1 MSCNR
6 TFGTGPTIGNS
17 FTNWA
22 QNVSETPLRFY
33 QPSTLDELV
42 SIVREAEREQR
53 SVRAIGSGWSFTD
66 VMVTPD
72 YMVNTDLLNQTLSE
86 TMTKR
91 DYPGDPVFNAMTG
104 DAKKRDLVHVQ
115 CGIKIHDL
123 HDQLENNFKFQPG
136 IVLDDGPGGTPQ
148 NHGYAVK
155 TLGGSG
161 GQSIVGAF
169 STSVHGGDDLDT
181 ADVNHGF
188 IQPLPDMVQAIHLV
202 GAGGAEFFIQ
212 RAGTKAV
219 VDVAALGNLMPC
231 VAGPGQIITNDEAF
245 NAAVVAVGR
254 MGIVYSVVLEVRAQ
268 YVLLENNRKDT
279 WNNVSKIVLL
289 GEHTA
294 AGNTIADM
302 RAVNR
307 FLQVLILPYPESNGD
322 HTCFVTTRNEV
333 RAPDRPAFGEAGP
346 NPFTMACDAPP
357 LAVNALVAGI
367 IGALGVAIAAFL
379 LIPFVGEILAAGD
392 IALMALLTPLVV
404 PGVTIGD
411 YLAGVVN
418 ILTDLGLTGLST
430 MLVNAILSSSLSTS
444 PRQDLS
450 YKIMDTYDY
459 SSQCFKALSM
469 EVAFNA
475 DDTAYLGFVDAV
487 FNDIQTFLSQNT
499 LVGAYISL
507 RYCHGSD
514 ALLAIEQWKH
524 TVCIEIA
531 GLAGLQGE
539 TGVLAKFEDE
549 ANSRGGTVHWGQ
561 LNHRT
566 RPDIEAKYPGKIQ
579 RWREM
584 LARVCKHGS
593 TKTFDNTFC
602 FERGLEILG
611 AKTRVDVSYLEPLLQ
626 AAQTVAQDLAYLD
639 PLLLSEGSAVDVS
652 YLQPLLLEEERGER
666 DLSYLLPTL
675 LSH

>member
-6 TFGTGPTIGNS
+6 APGTGPTIFNI

-22 QNVSETPLRFY
+22 RNVSATPRRLY

-42 SIVREAEREQR
+42 SIVKEAEREQR

-72 YMVNTDLLNQTLSE
+72 YMVNTDLLNRILSE
-86 TMTKR
+86 TMTQR
-91 DYPGDPVFNAMTG
+91 QYPGDPVFTAMTAG
-104 DAKKRDLVHVQ
+104 ARKRDLVHVQ

-136 IVLDDGPGGTPQ
+136 VVLNDGPGGASQ
-148 NHGYAVK
+148 NHGYALK

-161 GQSIVGAF
+161 GQSIVGAV
-169 STSVHGGDDLDT
+169 STSVHGGDDPDT
-181 ADVNHGF
+181 VNGGF

-212 RAGTKAV
+212 RAGIKAV
-219 VDVAALGNLMPC
+219 VDVAALGSLMPC

-254 MGIVYSVVLEVRAQ
+254 MGIVYSVVLEVRPQ
-268 YVLLENNRKDT
+268 YMLLENNRKDT
-279 WNNVSKIVLL
+279 WSNVRQLVRL
-289 GEHTA
+289 GQHSA
-294 AGNTIADM
+294 GGNTIADM
-302 RAVNR
+302 RAANR

-333 RAPDRPAFGEAGP
+333 PAPAGPAFGEAGP

-357 LAVNALVAGI
+357 LAVNVLVAGI
-367 IGALGVAIAAFL
+367 IGALGTAIAAFL
-379 LIPFVGEILAAGD
+379 LIPIVGEILAAAD
-392 IALMALLTPLVV
+392 IALMAILSPLVL
-404 PGVTIGD
+404 PGVTIGQ
-411 YLAGVVN
+411 YLAGAVN

-430 MLVNAILSSSLSTS
+430 TLVNAILSNSLATS

-450 YKIMDTYDY
+450 HKIMDTYDY
-459 SSQCFKALSM
+459 SSQCYKALSM
-469 EVAFNA
+469 EVAFDA
-475 DDTAYLGFVDAV
+475 DDTAYLDFVDAV
-487 FNDIQTFLSQNT
+487 FGDIQTFLSQDT

-514 ALLAIEQWKH
+514 ALLAIEQWEH

-549 ANSRGGTVHWGQ
+549 ANARGGTVHWGQ
-561 LNHRT
+561 LNHRG
-566 RPDIEAKYPGKIQ
+566 RPDVEAKYPGKIQ
-579 RWREM
+579 RWRSV
-584 LARVCKHGS
+584 LARVCAHGS
-593 TKTFDNTFC
+593 PRTFDNTFC
-602 FERGLEILG
+602 FDRGLEILG
-611 AKTRVDVSYLEPLLQ
+611 ARTEARISYLEPLLLERR
-626 AAQTVAQDLAYLD
+626 AVGADLSYLE
-639 PLLLSEGSAVDVS
+639 PLLLGAGSAVNPAG
-652 YLQPLLLEEERGER
+652 LQTLLLEEDGRR
-666 DLSYLLPTL
+666 PDISYLLPTL
-675 LSH
+675 LGH

>member
-6 TFGTGPTIGNS
+6 TFGTGPTTGNS

-86 TMTKR
+86 TMTR
-91 DYPGDPVFNAMTG
+91 REYPGDPVFNAMTG

-136 IVLDDGPGGTPQ
+136 IVLNDGPGGKPQ

-161 GQSIVGAF
+161 GQSIVGAV

-181 ADVNHGF
+181 VTGGF

-231 VAGPGQIITNDEAF
+231 VAGAGQIVTNDEAF

-254 MGIVYSVVLEVRAQ
+254 MGIVYSVVLEIRPQ
-268 YVLLENNRKDT
+268 YVLLENNRKDS
-279 WNNVSKIVLL
+279 WSKVRQLVQF
-289 GEHTA
+289 GQHSS
-294 AGNTIADM
+294 GGQTIADM

-333 RAPDRPAFGEAGP
+333 PAPASPAFGEAGP

-357 LAVNALVAGI
+357 LAVNALVAGM
-367 IGALGVAIAAFL
+367 IGALGIAIAAFL

-392 IALMALLTPLVV
+392 IALMALLTPLVI
-404 PGVTIGD
+404 PGVTIGQ

-430 MLVNAILSSSLSTS
+430 TLVNAILSSSLSTS

-459 SSQCFKALSM
+459 NSQCFKALSM

-487 FNDIQTFLSQNT
+487 FSDIQSFLSRNT

-579 RWREM
+579 RWRAM
-584 LARVCKHGS
+584 LARVCKHGP

-602 FERGLEILG
+602 FDRGLEILG
-611 AKTRVDVSYLEPLLQ
+611 ATTRIDVSYLEPLLVDSD
-626 AAQTVAQDLAYLD
+626 AAPTGLAYIE
-639 PLLLSEGSAVDVS
+639 PLLLREAEKASLA
-652 YLQPLLLEEERGER
+652 YLQPLLLEEERGKSNV
-666 DLSYLLPTL
+666 SYLLPTL

>member
-1 MSCNR
+1 
-6 TFGTGPTIGNS
+6 
-17 FTNWA
+17 
-22 QNVSETPLRFY
+22 
-33 QPSTLDELV
+33 
-42 SIVREAEREQR
+42 VREAEREQR

-72 YMVNTDLLNQTLSE
+72 YMVNTDLLNQILSE

-91 DYPGDPVFNAMTG
+91 EYSGDPVFMAMTSS
-104 DAKKRDLVHVQ
+104 AKKRNLVHVQ

-136 IVLDDGPGGTPQ
+136 VVLNDGPGGTPQ
-148 NHGYAVK
+148 NHGYALK

-161 GQSIVGAF
+161 GQSIVGAV

-181 ADVNHGF
+181 VNGGF

-212 RAGTKAV
+212 RAGVQAV
-219 VDVAALGNLMPC
+219 VDVAALGGLMPC
-231 VAGPGQIITNDEAF
+231 VARPGQIVTNDEAF

-254 MGIVYSVVLEVRAQ
+254 MGIVYSVVLEVRPQ
-268 YVLLENNRKDT
+268 YMLLENNRKDT
-279 WNNVSKIVLL
+279 WNNVRKLVQL
-289 GEHTA
+289 GQHS
-294 AGNTIADM
+294 AGGKTIADM
-302 RAVNR
+302 RAANR

-333 RAPDRPAFGEAGP
+333 PAPASPAFGESGP
-346 NPFTMACDAPP
+346 SLFTVACDAPP

-367 IGALGVAIAAFL
+367 IGALGAAIAAFL
-379 LIPFVGEILAAGD
+379 LIPIVGEILAAAD
-392 IALMALLTPLVV
+392 IALMAILTPLVL
-404 PGVTIGD
+404 PGVTIGQ
-411 YLAGVVN
+411 YLAGAVN

-430 MLVNAILSSSLSTS
+430 TLVNAILSSSLSTS
-444 PRQDLS
+444 ARQDLS
-450 YKIMDTYDY
+450 YRIMDTYDY
-459 SSQCFKALSM
+459 SSQCYKALSM

-475 DDTAYLGFVDAV
+475 DDTAYLDFVDAV
-487 FNDIQTFLSQNT
+487 FEDIQTFLSQNT

-539 TGVLAKFEDE
+539 AGVLAKFEDQ

-579 RWREM
+579 RWRAM
-584 LARVCKHGS
+584 LARVCAHGS

-602 FERGLEILG
+602 FDRGLEILG
-611 AKTRVDVSYLEPLLQ
+611 AKTQAQVSYLEPLLLEEQ
-626 AAQTVAQDLAYLD
+626 AVRQDISYLE
-639 PLLLSEGSAVDVS
+639 PLLL
-652 YLQPLLLEEERGER
+652 GER
-666 DLSYLLPTL
+666 SQESGKPDVSYLLPTL

>member
-6 TFGTGPTIGNS
+6 TSGTGPTIFNS
-17 FTNWA
+17 FANWA
-22 QNVSETPLRFY
+22 QNVSETPLSFY

-42 SIVREAEREQR
+42 AIVKEAEREQR

-86 TMTKR
+86 TMTKQ
-91 DYPGDPVFNAMTG
+91 DYPDDPVFNAMTP
-104 DAKKRDLVHVQ
+104 DAKKRNLVHVQ

-136 IVLDDGPGGTPQ
+136 IVLNDGPGSTPQ
-148 NHGYAVK
+148 DHGYAVK

-161 GQSIVGAF
+161 GQSIVGAV

-181 ADVNHGF
+181 VNGGF

-212 RAGTKAV
+212 RADIKAV
-219 VDVAALGNLMPC
+219 VDVAVLGNLMPC
-231 VAGPGQIITNDEAF
+231 VAGAGQIITNDEAF
-245 NAAVVAVGR
+245 NAVVVAMGR
-254 MGIVYSVVLEVRAQ
+254 MGIVYSVVLEVRQQ
-268 YVLLENNRKDT
+268 YMLLENNWKDT

-289 GEHTA
+289 GEHSA

-302 RAVNR
+302 RAANR
-307 FLQVLILPYPESNGD
+307 FLQVLVLPYPDSNGD

-333 RAPDRPAFGEAGP
+333 PAPASPAFGEPGI
-346 NPFTMACDAPP
+346 NVFNLACDAPP
-357 LAVNALVAGI
+357 LAVNLLVSGI
-367 IGALGVAIAAFL
+367 IGTLGTAIAGFL
-379 LIPFVGEILAAGD
+379 LIPVVGEILAAAD
-392 IALMALLTPLVV
+392 IALMAILSPLVL
-404 PGVTIGD
+404 PGVTIGQ
-411 YLAGVVN
+411 YLAGAVN
-418 ILTDLGLTGLST
+418 ILTNLGLTGLST
-430 MLVNAILSSSLSTS
+430 MLVNAILSNSLSTS
-444 PRQDLS
+444 QRQDLS

-459 SSQCFKALSM
+459 SSQCYKALSM

-475 DDTAYLGFVDAV
+475 DDTAYLGFVSAV

-539 TGVLAKFEDE
+539 TDVMAKFEDE

-579 RWREM
+579 RWRAI
-584 LARVCKHGS
+584 LARLCVHGS
-593 TKTFDNTFC
+593 TNTFDNAFC
-602 FERGLEILG
+602 FARGLEILG
-611 AKTRVDVSYLEPLLQ
+611 AKTQVDVSYLEPLLLKNQ
-626 AAQTVAQDLAYLD
+626 AVAQNLSYLE
-639 PLLLSEGSAVDVS
+639 PILLDESSAVDLA
-652 YLQPLLLEEERGER
+652 YLQPLLLEEERGNR
-666 DLSYLLPTL
+666 DVSYLLPTL
-675 LSH
+675 LRH